1 MLSRLQELRKEEE
14 TLLRV
19 KAALHDQLTRLKV
32 EELALQ
38 SMIRS
43 REENGPV
50 SSPAAAEET
59 QKILGQM
66 DNEAAINQTELH
78 LSLQDH
84 EEQEEEEKEES
95 DS

>member
-1 MLSRLQELRKEEE
+1 
-14 TLLRV
+14 
-19 KAALHDQLTRLKV
+19 V

-43 REENGPV
+43 REENEAAP
-50 SSPAAAEET
+50 SPAVAEEPHE
-59 QKILGQM
+59 ILGQM

-78 LSLQDH
+78 LSLQ
-84 EEQEEEEKEES
+84 EREEEEEEEEES

>member
-38 SMIRS
+38 SLIRA
-43 REENGPV
+43 REESTAD
-50 SSPAAAEET
+50 SSAVVAEDPHQT
-59 QKILGQM
+59 LGQM

-78 LSLQDH
+78 LSLQPH
-84 EEQEEEEKEES
+84 EEEEEEEEES